1 MKRNPQNIHH
11 VHHRQNDILYNKQ
24 LPLMNEVIGTK
35 RPRKYENIYQFNYW
49 KKASAKFNIAHRS
62 KCGRADTL
70 PAQQILNR

>member
-35 RPRKYENIYQFNYW
+35 RPRKYENISINLIIG
-49 KKASAKFNIAHRS
+49 KKFQPNLTSPTAINVVK
-62 KCGRADTL
+62 
-70 PAQQILNR
+70 PILHQLNKY